1 MKENPTEAT
10 PRRIDAGHPSEH
22 RRRLL
27 LAMVGAL
34 GSSALAACGGGGDA
48 ESEDSEAAGGGS
60 DSPAGATTVNGDGVT
75 LSALSG
81 TPQWTDATHGK
92 LGVAALAANI
102 ATVFPNDRVQ
112 RIDIKIE
119 NANWLLMQ
127 SNLATLS
134 ATLGNSR
141 DFTSVDDPVTV
152 PCSLWC
158 DGIEWY
164 KVGVRYK
171 GNSSLYNAN
180 SGKLP
185 LKLKFNEFED
195 DYPAITGQRFRGF
208 KTLHLKNG
216 YQDTSALREHL
227 VDDIF
232 RDWGLAS
239 SHSAF
244 YQVYLDVGGG
254 SGAEYWGLYT
264 IVEDVEDTVLKLQF
278 TDDDGNLYKP
288 DDDAGSFATGT
299 FDTDELALKTNEDGA
314 TYADVLA
321 LYTAINDTATY
332 NSDRTAWKAALEAV
346 FDVPK
351 FLRWL
356 AANTVI
362 QNWDTYGV
370 MPHNYYLYAN
380 ADNGGRLEWLPW
392 DNNEALSSNRQS
404 LPLNLASSTAWPL
417 IHYIGG
423 DNDYRTLYTSY
434 VREFASSYFDSTALG
449 AVIDAR
455 AALIR
460 SAVSSERSG
469 YTFTSASA
477 FTTAVAALKT
487 HIASRQQ
494 AAWAFAG

>member
-1 MKENPTEAT
+1 MKKKLTET
-10 PRRIDAGHPSEH
+10 SRQRIDAANPSEH

-34 GSSALAACGGGGDA
+34 GSSALVACGGGGS
-48 ESEDSEAAGGGS
+48 ESVDSETTDS
-60 DSPAGATTVNGDGVT
+60 DSTDPSSSTPTVNSDGVT
-75 LSALSG
+75 LSALAD
-81 TPQWTDATHGK
+81 TPQWTAATHGK
-92 LGVAALAANI
+92 LGTTALAANV
-102 ATVFPNDRVQ
+102 ATVFPSDKVR

-119 NANWLLMQ
+119 NANWLLMR
-127 SNLATLS
+127 SNLAVLA

-141 DFTSVDDPVTV
+141 DFTSLDDPVTV
-152 PCSLWC
+152 PCSVWC

-195 DYPAITGQRFRGF
+195 DYPAITGQRFYGF

-216 YQDTSALREHL
+216 YQDASALREHL

-244 YQVYLDVGGG
+244 YQIYLDVGDG
-254 SGAEYWGLYT
+254 SGALYWGLYT
-264 IVEDVEDTVLKLQF
+264 LVEDVEDTVLKLQF

-299 FDTDELALKTNEDGA
+299 FDTDELALKTNEEGA
-314 TYADVLA
+314 TYADVQA
-321 LYTAINDTATY
+321 LYTAINNTATY
-332 NSDRTAWKAALEAV
+332 NSNRTAWKAALEAV

-362 QNWDTYGV
+362 QNWDSYGA

-392 DNNEALSSNRQS
+392 DNNEALSSNPQC

-417 IHYIGG
+417 VYYIGG
-423 DNDYRTLYTSY
+423 DSDYRTLYTSY
-434 VREFASSYFDSTALG
+434 VREFVRSHFDSSTLG

-460 SAVSSERSG
+460 SAVASERSG

-477 FTTAVAALKT
+477 FTNAVAALKM

-494 AAWAFAG
+494 AALAFAG

>member
-1 MKENPTEAT
+1 MTKNPTPAQ
-10 PRRIDAGHPSEH
+10 PRYIDANKTSEH
-22 RRRLL
+22 RRRFL
-27 LAMVGAL
+27 LALAGLM
-34 GSSALAACGGGGDA
+34 GSSVLVACGG
-48 ESEDSEAAGGGS
+48 EDSVTADSGS
-60 DSPAGATTVNGDGVT
+60 AVSSSGTATVNGDGVT
-75 LSALSG
+75 LSTLSG
-81 TPQWTDATHGK
+81 TPQWTAATHGK

-102 ATVFPNDRVQ
+102 DTVFPNDSVQ

-127 SNLATLS
+127 SNLAALT

-141 DFTSVDDPVTV
+141 DFTSLDDPVTV
-152 PCSLWC
+152 PCSVWC
-158 DGIEWY
+158 GGIEWY

-195 DYPAITGQRFRGF
+195 DYPAINGQRFYGF

-232 RDWGLAS
+232 RNWGLAS

-244 YQVYLDVGGG
+244 YQVYLDMGDGN
-254 SGAEYWGLYT
+254 GAQYWGLYT
-264 IVEDVEDTVLKLQF
+264 VVEDVEDSVLKLQF
-278 TDDDGNLYKP
+278 TDNDGNLYKP
-288 DDDAGSFATGT
+288 DDDAGSFAAGT

-314 TYADVLA
+314 TYADVQA

-332 NSDRTAWKAALEAV
+332 NSDRTAWKTALEAV

-351 FLRWL
+351 YLRWL
-356 AANTVI
+356 AANIVI
-362 QNWDTYGV
+362 QNWDTYGA

-392 DNNEALSSNRQS
+392 DNNEALSNNRQC

-417 IHYIGG
+417 IQYIGG
-423 DNDYRTLYTSY
+423 DSEYLAQYTTY
-434 VREFASSYFDSTALG
+434 VGEFANSYFNSTALD

-455 AALIR
+455 AALI
-460 SAVSSERSG
+460 SNAVTSERSG
-469 YTFTSASA
+469 YTFTSASS
-477 FTTAVAALKT
+477 FTSAVTALRT
-487 HIASRQQ
+487 HITLRQQ
-494 AAWAFAG
+494 AALAFAG